1 MLRRW
6 VTVGITL
13 FSTLLTGACLRAVE
27 VSPED
32 ALAASEHY
40 GNILIEDKDGILY
53 YAQSIE
59 EGEEGFFKLNMVK
72 VVNDGVDRY
81 LNEQTIAKEEI
92 TSIKYYKNNRWV
104 TIGALAA
111 LSVFILYIYYSVNT
125 SLLD

>member
-40 GNILIEDKDGILY
+40 GNILIEDQDGILY